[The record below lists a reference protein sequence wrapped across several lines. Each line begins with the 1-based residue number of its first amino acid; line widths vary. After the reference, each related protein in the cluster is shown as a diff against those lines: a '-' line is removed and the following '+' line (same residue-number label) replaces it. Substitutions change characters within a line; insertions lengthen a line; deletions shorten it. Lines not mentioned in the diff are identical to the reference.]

1 MLTTNRKTQIS
12 AAVLLLLAGCGGGG
26 DGGSDRAVSS
36 SPAAPGSTTINANIS
51 TGSTAVSGASSEATA
66 SGNATQGAG
75 TSGTNGTDEAVNGS
89 AADRSRAEA
98 EARARE
104 QAAAQARAKAEAE
117 ARDRAL
123 AEAQANARREA
134 EARARAA
141 AAAEAEAKARAEE
154 RARAEAK
161 AQAEAQAAA
170 AEAAR
175 IKAEREARAAAE
187 AAAKARA
194 EEEARRLAQ
203 EQAAARA
210 KAEAEE
216 KARQEAAAKAKAEAE
231 AKARAEAD
239 AQKAEAEKNKANTT
253 AQVAGDNAAKAEAEA
268 QEAGKAKADAEQQ
281 AIRDTEVEGQINA
294 RPPTINTPINTAG
307 ISGNVLAAMLDQV
320 VAGGMAGSPAAI
332 TQAQPQAGTP
342 DVVVNAPQAPN
353 REYMNSAPA
362 PGAYTEAT
370 AAYQYRTS
378 TMSGGGTA
386 AFTTVHLSLQVSP
399 STDALSLPATV
410 NVATGT
416 EQLGQGMT
424 LNGGP
429 ITLPRNERQDFGHVV
444 REWKNGDSR
453 VQLILRTGDAADDA
467 RMCWNYALPAA
478 GINRLQCN
486 HWEVPQNWKRGE
498 PLRFKGVTITEKQD
512 GVEQIWQ
519 SQP

>member
-26 DGGSDRAVSS
+26 AGGSDRAVSS
-36 SPAAPGSTTINANIS
+36 SPAAPGSTTINANIN
-51 TGSTAVSGASSEATA
+51 TGSTAVSGASSETTA

-75 TSGTNGTDEAVNGS
+75 TTAGTNEAVNGS

-123 AEAQANARREA
+123 AEAQANARKEA

-175 IKAEREARAAAE
+175 AKAEREARAAAE

-194 EEEARRLAQ
+194 EEEARRLAE

-216 KARQEAAAKAKAEAE
+216 KARQEAAAKAQAEADT
-231 AKARAEAD
+231 KARAEAD
-239 AQKAEAEKNKANTT
+239 ARQAEEEKNKANTT

-281 AIRDTEVEGQINA
+281 AIRDTELEGQINA
-294 RPPTINTPINTAG
+294 RPPTINEPINTAG

-320 VAGGMAGSPAAI
+320 VAGGMAGSPSAI
-332 TQAQPQAGTP
+332 TQARPRPGAP
-342 DVVVNAPQAPN
+342 DVVVNAPQAPD
-353 REYMNSAPA
+353 RDYMNAAPA
-362 PGAYTEAT
+362 PGAYTEAK
-370 AAYQYRTS
+370 AAYQYRTT
-378 TMSGGGTA
+378 TMSGGGTTG
-386 AFTTVHLSLQVSP
+386 FTTVHLSLQVSP
-399 STDALSLPATV
+399 SADALSLPATV

-444 REWKNGDSR
+444 REWKNGESS
-453 VQLILRTGDAADDA
+453 VQLMLLTGDAPDDA
-467 RMCWNYALPAA
+467 RMCWNYALPAV
-478 GINRLQCN
+478 GVNRLQCN
-486 HWEVPQNWKRGE
+486 HWEVPENWKRGE

-512 GVEQIWQ
+512 GIEQIWQ